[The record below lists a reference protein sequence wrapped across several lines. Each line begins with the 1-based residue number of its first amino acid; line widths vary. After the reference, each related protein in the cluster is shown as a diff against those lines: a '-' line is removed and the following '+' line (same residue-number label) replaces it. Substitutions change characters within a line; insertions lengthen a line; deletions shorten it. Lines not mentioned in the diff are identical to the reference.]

1 VSANGAMFVVALDG
15 TYDYHLYGTS
25 ASTPTFGSVIA
36 LINEARIQVGK
47 GSVGFVSEF
56 LFLLCCVWL
65 SSDG

>member
-25 ASTPTFGSVIA
+25 ASTPTFGA